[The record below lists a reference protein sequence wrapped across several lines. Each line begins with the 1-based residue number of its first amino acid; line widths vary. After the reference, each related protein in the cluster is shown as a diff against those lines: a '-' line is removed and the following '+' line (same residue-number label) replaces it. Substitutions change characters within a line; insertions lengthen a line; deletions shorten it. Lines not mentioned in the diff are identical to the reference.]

1 MARKGELA
9 RDNATKIIANAFGSN
24 FAAIQDKKI
33 YVWVDDGGE
42 KVQLAIS
49 LTMPKV
55 TVGAAAADAHDWTVT
70 DAPAQIVEIPCGPGP
85 VTHTETTPEDDA
97 KVQELMKTLGI
108 IP

>member
-24 FAAIQDKKI
+24 FVAIQDKKI

-42 KVQLAIS
+42 KVQFAVS
-49 LTMPKV
+49 LTMPKNPI
-55 TVGAAAADAHDWTVT
+55 GAAVANEHDWSDPVVT
-70 DAPAQIVEIPCGPGP
+70 TEQP
-85 VTHTETTPEDDA
+85 VPQVNHTEMTAEDQA
-97 KVQELMKTLGI
+97 KVEELMKMLNI

>member
-9 RDNATKIIANAFGSN
+9 RDNATKIIADAFGSN

-55 TVGAAAADAHDWTVT
+55 TVGAAAADAHDWSNVDATTEVSSAPPA
-70 DAPAQIVEIPCGPGP
+70 APAP
-85 VTHTETTPEDDA
+85 HTEMTAEDEA